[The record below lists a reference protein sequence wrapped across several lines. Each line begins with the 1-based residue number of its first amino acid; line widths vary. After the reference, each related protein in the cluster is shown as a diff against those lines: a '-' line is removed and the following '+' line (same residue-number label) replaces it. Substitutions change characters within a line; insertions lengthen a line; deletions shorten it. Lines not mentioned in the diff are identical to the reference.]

1 MKKKRKET
9 QFSFFFCVVKPK
21 EMYAHPNFLFEPDA
35 FGEREFVPFYF
46 KIYCFIFHFL
56 GVFDRLEIKGH
67 TADSSVSRT

>member
-1 MKKKRKET
+1 MRIPIFYLSRMHSEK
-9 QFSFFFCVVKPK
+9 
-21 EMYAHPNFLFEPDA
+21 
-35 FGEREFVPFYF
+35 REFVPFYF